1 MIDDGTL
8 IEYAD
13 TFRTRGN
20 RAGGRWFVG
29 LEESGGESA
38 ADVARRLDRWVAA
51 GRPEREALD
60 ATDPDASAPDADR
73 PGGAKLHPTWAA
85 RIRVRLGIEGRPDD
99 VEEIRRL
106 QASDHGTASGE
117 TCLIELLPLPSP
129 SASRWLYGKFSREP
143 RLASREAC
151 RAHYLELRL
160 ARLDALVRE
169 HRPETIALLCWAQRD
184 AIAPFLDDVEA
195 FAGDAPSRPGRALVG
210 TWGDSAAAITYPPSF
225 PFTSANRF
233 YRDLGARLRKRADA
247 LAAGR
252 GAPRSRAA

>member
-20 RAGGRWFVG
+20 RAGSRWFVG
-29 LEESGGESA
+29 LEESGGEGA

-85 RIRVRLGIEGRPDD
+85 QIRVRLGIEGRPDD

-106 QASDHGTASGE
+106 QASDHGTADGE
-117 TCLIELLPLPSP
+117 TCLAELLPLPSP

-151 RAHYLELRL
+151 QAHYLEPRL

-195 FAGDAPSRPGRALVG
+195 FTGDAPSRPGRALVG
-210 TWGDSAAAITYPPSF
+210 TWGDTAAAITYPPSF

-233 YRDLGARLRKRADA
+233 YRELGARLRKRADA
-247 LAAGR
+247 SAAAR
-252 GAPRSRAA
+252 GTPRSRAA